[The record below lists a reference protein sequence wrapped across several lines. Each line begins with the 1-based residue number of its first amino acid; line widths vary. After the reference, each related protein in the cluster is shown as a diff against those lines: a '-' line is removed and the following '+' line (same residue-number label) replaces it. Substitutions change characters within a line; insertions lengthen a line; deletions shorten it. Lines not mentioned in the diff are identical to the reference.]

1 MRQKK
6 KRLKCVMQGMDNSLL
21 GSGFSSEITE
31 DSVEIENDHGLPK
44 LPMGMQLKVLVYGLE
59 GGLRVFAGYVYYST
73 EERLRVDNL
82 IVCTGSEKRKSYRV
96 TVNSPGTLLVHTK
109 RPDGGYGDKLFEEPV
124 TVRDISSGGCLLVV
138 DKKARIMGRALKLR
152 LTMYETVEDLELK
165 IMSAR
170 DQSTSEA
177 LYGMSFR
184 NVNQRVEQVLD
195 LYLLRVQQEQIRR
208 SRRLGY

>member
-1 MRQKK
+1 M
-6 KRLKCVMQGMDNSLL
+6 
-21 GSGFSSEITE
+21 
-31 DSVEIENDHGLPK
+31 
-44 LPMGMQLKVLVYGLE
+44 
-59 GGLRVFAGYVYYST
+59 
-73 EERLRVDNL
+73 
-82 IVCTGSEKRKSYRV
+82 
-96 TVNSPGTLLVHTK
+96 
-109 RPDGGYGDKLFEEPV
+109 
-124 TVRDISSGGCLLVV
+124 RDISSGGCLLVV